1 MASIISGNIDLT
13 KIDKS
18 KIYEGK
24 KGKYFPVTVV
34 LNNEQGLYGD
44 SGYIQTEQTKEE
56 REAKQPKTFLG
67 NVKVVWTDGQNV
79 SLANKEDTLLAKPA
93 SNVETLQNLS
103 KQSDP
108 DLPF

>member
-1 MASIISGNIDLT
+1 MASIISGSIDLT

-24 KGKYFPVTVV
+24 KGKYYPVTVV
-34 LNNEQGLYGD
+34 LNNELGNYGD

-56 REAKQPKTFLG
+56 RDAKTAKTYLG
-67 NVKVVWTDGQNV
+67 NVKVVWTNGNNVDTVPRDNTQAPPAPAAVDDG
-79 SLANKEDTLLAKPA
+79 
-93 SNVETLQNLS
+93 
-103 KQSDP
+103 

>member
-1 MASIISGNIDLT
+1 MASIISGSIDLN
-13 KIDKS
+13 KIDKL

-24 KGKYFPVTVV
+24 KGKYYPVTVV
-34 LNNEQGLYGD
+34 LNNELGQYGD

-56 REAKQPKTFLG
+56 RDSKQPKTFLG

-79 SLANKEDTLLAKPA
+79 TTAGKEGQQATIDSGFAK
-93 SNVETLQNLS
+93 SE
-103 KQSDP
+103 P

>member
-1 MASIISGNIDLT
+1 MASIISANIDLT

-24 KGKYFPVTVV
+24 KGKYYPVTIV
-34 LNNEQGLYGD
+34 LNDEPGQYGD

-56 REAKQPKTFLG
+56 RDAKQPKSYLG
-67 NVKVVWTDGQNV
+67 NVKVVWTNGDNV
-79 SLANKEDTLLAKPA
+79 SAVQTQGSPQQASIQMQAPA
-93 SNVETLQNLS
+93 E
-103 KQSDP
+103 P